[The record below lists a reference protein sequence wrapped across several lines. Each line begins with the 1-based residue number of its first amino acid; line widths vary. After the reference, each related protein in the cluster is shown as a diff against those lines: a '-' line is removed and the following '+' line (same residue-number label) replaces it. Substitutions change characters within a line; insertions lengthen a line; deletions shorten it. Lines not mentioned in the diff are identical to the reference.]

1 MLVLDRR
8 PDHYVRSR
16 LAPFLS
22 DRPGGRLGSF
32 DSAICQ
38 VRQQGRPLCLSAMPD
53 DQPWRPHPT
62 RRREGWQG
70 KKLWPRHR
78 HSEAYDGV
86 DQQGGAWGRS
96 VNQRNL
102 SSYPNLCTGGAM
114 SHVDRSWATNQTV
127 ALASGRAGRAWVES
141 WSLITVQLLPQSS
154 CPILR
159 VFAVLRSKVQPQS
172 RRNQRAAR
180 CWADSGRGCGDRP
193 DWPSCGDRTGGGRC
207 QRR

>member
-1 MLVLDRR
+1 MIR
-8 PDHYVRSR
+8 PFARSGSRADHSAYQRCRTTS
-16 LAPFLS
+16 
-22 DRPGGRLGSF
+22 PGGLILPAGARVGKGRSYGH
-32 DSAICQ
+32 AIATL
-38 VRQQGRPLCLSAMPD
+38 RPTMAWTS
-53 DQPWRPHPT
+53 R
-62 RRREGWQG
+62 
-70 KKLWPRHR
+70 
-78 HSEAYDGV
+78 
-86 DQQGGAWGRS
+86 GGAWGRS